1 MRTTWPFLWV
11 IYTTVIAGC
20 LHVYVFTYLT
30 HIHINTVIFLFTTS
44 YSPVPSPCY
53 SSTKHLQKQ
62 PKSQS
67 IRVTQYAHTALHLH
81 SPKQWAAFPTTIL
94 FQVNTKF
101 QLLHKSTLKSHKI
114 IISIGKL
121 LLIPLCSTILSELF
135 YWSSAPQRIIKE
147 KVWKMVVLNTLIILE
162 Q

>member
-1 MRTTWPFLWV
+1 MCMYL
-11 IYTTVIAGC
+11 
-20 LHVYVFTYLT
+20 LT
-30 HIHINTVIFLFTTS
+30 HLTHTHINTLIFLFTTS
-44 YSPVPSPCY
+44 YSPVSSPCY

-62 PKSQS
+62 PKSQF
-67 IRVTQYAHTALHLH
+67 ICVTQYAHRALHLH
-81 SPKQWAAFPTTIL
+81 SPKQWTAFRTTIL

-101 QLLHKSTLKSHKI
+101 QLLRKSTLKSHKI